1 MEIKL
6 NCLCHKVMGGK
17 IIKSFHITRSKNYS
31 SILYSGE
38 NIELKLSSSV
48 LELTTEC
55 RLFNMARYNVDFKN
69 DLCVGPVINQLTQ
82 ISSRKGLILIKL
94 VHGQMKTLLS

>member
-17 IIKSFHITRSKNYS
+17 NHKIASYHNKNYS
-31 SILYSGE
+31 SICE
-38 NIELKLSSSV
+38 NIELKLSFSV

>member
-17 IIKSFHITRSKNYS
+17 NHKIASYHTKNYS

-94 VHGQMKTLLS
+94 VHDQMKTLLS